1 MFTPCA
7 SKYTYKQRRNLHR
20 EYTQCRAFTDDDE
33 FTDDD
38 DFSIDRESD
47 YLTKM
52 IKFENLSNWNIYWKQ
67 IGIDAQIYAFMLW
80 S

>member
-52 IKFENLSNWNIYWKQ
+52 IKFENLSNWNIY
-67 IGIDAQIYAFMLW
+67 
-80 S
+80 